1 MSATMPV
8 SLPPNVLLQKLD
20 ALLVDGS
27 LSAADAQA
35 LTGGQPLDESQRAL
49 VKSRLTTAH
58 FPDAATRD
66 AVLST
71 LGLSAADLSAP
82 SATSGSSLTT
92 KLKNKLTELAK
103 DELYKPY
110 DLKLTELTLGSRS
123 GVDLRVKA
131 QLVDTKDPLV
141 AEDKHRLA
149 TTERAAAE
157 GTPLTWAIAG
167 GGVYPRT
174 GFSASIPMGA
184 ASASFGFSAD
194 AALGYSVLAPYKHE
208 AEAALDLAK
217 NLTVE
222 LPFDASKA
230 KALAEGTE
238 VTLRGRGNIAANASL
253 GVGYQLAQVGDL
265 ISVGATFGSSAG
277 VSKALDLS
285 LRLKRLDKGRVF
297 VSVSKVD
304 TTGTSASLGAHVGV
318 DAKLK
323 QSVPDLGGGLYQK
336 GGELVAGAVDKQLE
350 KWLSLDFRAT
360 HTTSKAESEVT
371 NYVIDLNTTA
381 GAAAYEDLL
390 KLDFRKVDQ
399 LSAEGDLSVRQAK
412 LSERTRTEGRELEG
426 KFGPITLLRSVS
438 SSTESHGQL
447 SSSRGD
453 ITFDRA
459 TLADSYSGILSNL
472 WEGKRSISRELVAT
486 QEAGAPQ
493 PTYYYHVRHRIE
505 GDGNTSKA
513 DVRRFLE
520 FADMV
525 GALDGDTKALASQD
539 KFLESFG
546 DSHRTVDVY
555 LTDGALKSVASA
567 PADTLMRAYAA
578 AYERLDRPWD
588 TNYLFGN
595 DKTWKTT
602 PWLATDHPKHAKL
615 MSLLE
620 AGPQPSS
627 SARGGA
633 PNDPNDAAYRSITG
647 RALRSDAAAY
657 KASKALVKLV
667 QETAQLPDASAR
679 IHHLAQRDK
688 ELGLDFWSALAAL
701 AQVAGAKEVLVDEL
715 SINDLDAKKDLVLKR
730 EGAIQDPRTEI
741 MARLNATD

>member
-1 MSATMPV
+1 
-8 SLPPNVLLQKLD
+8 
-20 ALLVDGS
+20 
-27 LSAADAQA
+27 
-35 LTGGQPLDESQRAL
+35 
-49 VKSRLTTAH
+49 
-58 FPDAATRD
+58 
-66 AVLST
+66 
-71 LGLSAADLSAP
+71 
-82 SATSGSSLTT
+82 
-92 KLKNKLTELAK
+92 
-103 DELYKPY
+103 
-110 DLKLTELTLGSRS
+110 
-123 GVDLRVKA
+123 
-131 QLVDTKDPLV
+131 
-141 AEDKHRLA
+141 
-149 TTERAAAE
+149 
-157 GTPLTWAIAG
+157 
-167 GGVYPRT
+167 
-174 GFSASIPMGA
+174 
-184 ASASFGFSAD
+184 
-194 AALGYSVLAPYKHE
+194 
-208 AEAALDLAK
+208 
-217 NLTVE
+217 
-222 LPFDASKA
+222 
-230 KALAEGTE
+230 
-238 VTLRGRGNIAANASL
+238 
-253 GVGYQLAQVGDL
+253 VGYQLAQVGDL

-438 SSTESHGQL
+438 SSTESHGHL

-595 DKTWKTT
+595 DKTWEDHA
-602 PWLATDHPKHAKL
+602 LAGHRSPQARQADEPAGGRAAAEQLGSWWCAQRPQRRRVPIHHRPRAAL
-615 MSLLE
+615 RRGGVQGLQGPGEAGAGDGAAARRLGAYPPPRPARQGAGPGLLE
-620 AGPQPSS
+620 RPGGAGASRGRQGGAGRRAVDQRPRRQEGPRAE
-627 SARGGA
+627 ARGRHPGPAHRDHGA
-633 PNDPNDAAYRSITG
+633 GSTRPTDAPPR
-647 RALRSDAAAY
+647 
-657 KASKALVKLV
+657 
-667 QETAQLPDASAR
+667 LPC
-679 IHHLAQRDK
+679 
-688 ELGLDFWSALAAL
+688 G
-701 AQVAGAKEVLVDEL
+701 
-715 SINDLDAKKDLVLKR
+715 
-730 EGAIQDPRTEI
+730 
-741 MARLNATD
+741 